1 MSNPYH
7 VLGVAN
13 NATDKEIKTAFR
25 QLSMKYHPDKNP
37 DDPAATAKFQ
47 EISSAYDTLSRPDKR
62 HEFDTQSQ
70 NPFGGM
76 GGMPGGMGG
85 FHPGM
90 HPVGGDEF
98 GDINHMFNMM
108 FGGMGMGGGF
118 PGMGGVHM
126 GGIPGVRIFHQG
138 QPMNGHPF
146 FQQHH
151 PQAHQQPPLQKPPP
165 LIRNVDITLEQCYR
179 GMTLPLEIER
189 WVMIDHS
196 MRTIERETIQVIIPP
211 GLTESDF
218 VVIRDRG
225 NRINEQIKGDIKIGI
240 NISNDSVFKREGMD
254 LIYKKTISLKESLC
268 GFSFDIVHLSGT
280 TLSINNKTNI
290 SVIHPNYRKVIPQMG
305 MKRENQM
312 GNLVI
317 EFEVEF
323 PAALTPGQIAALQ
336 EIM

>member
-1 MSNPYH
+1 
-7 VLGVAN
+7 
-13 NATDKEIKTAFR
+13 
-25 QLSMKYHPDKNP
+25 
-37 DDPAATAKFQ
+37 
-47 EISSAYDTLSRPDKR
+47 
-62 HEFDTQSQ
+62 
-70 NPFGGM
+70 
-76 GGMPGGMGG
+76 
-85 FHPGM
+85 
-90 HPVGGDEF
+90 
-98 GDINHMFNMM
+98 
-108 FGGMGMGGGF
+108 
-118 PGMGGVHM
+118 
-126 GGIPGVRIFHQG
+126 
-138 QPMNGHPF
+138 
-146 FQQHH
+146 
-151 PQAHQQPPLQKPPP
+151 
-165 LIRNVDITLEQCYR
+165 
-179 GMTLPLEIER
+179 
-189 WVMIDHS
+189 